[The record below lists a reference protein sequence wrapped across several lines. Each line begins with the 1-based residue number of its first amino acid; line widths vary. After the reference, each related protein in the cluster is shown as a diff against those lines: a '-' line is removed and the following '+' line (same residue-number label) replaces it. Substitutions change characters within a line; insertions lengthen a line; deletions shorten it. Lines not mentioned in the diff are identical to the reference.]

1 MEPFR
6 YHVYAC
12 DQQKPEGAPC
22 CSARGSARTI
32 DALRRELAQRG
43 LADEVQVTACGSLGL
58 CERGPNL
65 VVYPEGVWYSGVA
78 AEDVPEIVRS
88 HFLEGRPVERLI
100 QRDGGVLK
108 TEIGGNRDRFL
119 AALKARDAAGVLPDD
134 VAQTL
139 RGFME
144 SRVLLTA
151 VELDLFTAVGEG
163 ASSDEVSKRAGTD
176 PRGTEML
183 LNALVSMGL
192 LVKHDRV
199 FATTPVT
206 GRFFVAGKPDDARA
220 ATLHQATLW
229 RTWSRLTEV
238 VRTGT
243 VAAHQEM
250 GERGD
255 DWTVP
260 FIAAMHRNATE
271 RSKAVVGAI
280 GVEGVRRMLDVGG
293 GSGAYSIAFARA
305 SAALEA
311 VVFDLPTVVPIAE
324 GHIRAAGLGDRVRA
338 RTGDLRT
345 DDLGGGF
352 DLVFVSAICHMLD
365 EDENAGLIAR
375 CFSALAPGGRIVIQE
390 FILEADKT
398 APKSAALFSLNM
410 LVGTKGGASYSEA
423 EYGAWLSRA
432 GFRDVRRVRVPGPT
446 GLIVAI
452 RPEDAEAV

>member
-32 DALRRELAQRG
+32 DALRRELSLRG
-43 LADEVQVTACGSLGL
+43 LADEVLVTACGSLGL

-88 HFLEGRPVERLI
+88 HFLEGRPVERLV
-100 QRDGGVLK
+100 QSDQSQEGALK
-108 TEIGGNRDRFL
+108 TEIQGNRDRFL
-119 AALKARDAAGVLPDD
+119 AALKARDSAGALPDD

-151 VELDLFTAVGEG
+151 LELDLFTAVGEG
-163 ASSDEVSKRAGTD
+163 ASAAEVSKRGGTD
-176 PRGTEML
+176 PRGTETL

-192 LVKHDRV
+192 LVKHEGV
-199 FATTPVT
+199 FRTTLVSA
-206 GRFFVAGKPDDARA
+206 RFFVAGRPDDARG
-220 ATLHQATLW
+220 ATLHQAALW

-280 GVEGVRRMLDVGG
+280 GLEGVRRLLDVGG

-311 VVFDLPTVVPIAE
+311 VVFDLPTVIPIAE
-324 GHIRAAGLGDRVRA
+324 GHIRAAGLEDRVRV

-345 DDLGGGF
+345 DDLGAGF

-365 EDENAGLIAR
+365 EDGNAGLIRR

-432 GFRDVRRVRVPGPT
+432 GFGDVRRVRVPGPT
-446 GLIVAI
+446 GLIVAV
-452 RPEDAEAV
+452 RPD

>member
-22 CSARGSARTI
+22 CSVRGSARTI
-32 DALRRELAQRG
+32 EALRREVARQG

-65 VVYPEGVWYSGVA
+65 VVYPEGVWYSGVT

-88 HFLEGRPVERLI
+88 HFQEGKPVERLV
-100 QRDGGVLK
+100 QRDPGALK
-108 TEIGGNRDRFL
+108 GEIGGNRDRYM
-119 AALKARDAAGVLPDD
+119 AAMRARDAAGALPDD
-134 VAQTL
+134 LTQTL

-151 VELDLFTAVGEG
+151 LELDLFTAVGAG
-163 ASSDEVSKRAGTD
+163 SSAQGVSTKAATD
-176 PRGTEML
+176 LRGTEAL

-192 LVKHDRV
+192 LAKSDGV
-199 FATTPVT
+199 FRATPASA
-206 GRFFVAGKPDDARA
+206 RFLVAGSPDDARA

-229 RTWSRLTEV
+229 KTWSRLTDV
-238 VRTGT
+238 VRAGA
-243 VAAHQEM
+243 VPAHQEM
-250 GERGD
+250 GERSD
-255 DWTVP
+255 DWTIP

-271 RSKAVVGAI
+271 RSKAVVAAVGA
-280 GVEGVRRMLDVGG
+280 EGVRRMLDVGG
-293 GSGAYSIAFARA
+293 GSGAYSIAFAKA
-305 SAALEA
+305 QPGLEA
-311 VVFDLPTVVPIAE
+311 VVLDLPTVLPIAE
-324 GHIRAAGLGDRVRA
+324 GHIRAAGLEDRVKVRA
-338 RTGDLRT
+338 GDLRTGDL
-345 DDLGGGF
+345 GAGF

-365 EDENAGLIAR
+365 EGENAALLAR
-375 CFSALAPGGRIVIQE
+375 CFSALLPGGRVVIQE

-423 EYGAWLSRA
+423 EYGRWLEGA
-432 GFRDVRRVRVPGPT
+432 GFREVRRIRVPGPA
-446 GLIVAI
+446 GLIAAA
-452 RPEDAEAV
+452 RPA